1 MCMICVDWQKQRM
14 TLGDA
19 QRAFGEMVQTLDPKH
34 AREVKAMLDEAA
46 RSVSPN
52 QKRPASTDE

>member
-1 MCMICVDWQKQRM
+1 MICVDFQRQRM

-19 QRAFGEMVQTLDPKH
+19 RRAYGEMVEAMDPKH

-46 RSVSPN
+46 KNGQRDD
-52 QKRPASTDE
+52 QKKQDP